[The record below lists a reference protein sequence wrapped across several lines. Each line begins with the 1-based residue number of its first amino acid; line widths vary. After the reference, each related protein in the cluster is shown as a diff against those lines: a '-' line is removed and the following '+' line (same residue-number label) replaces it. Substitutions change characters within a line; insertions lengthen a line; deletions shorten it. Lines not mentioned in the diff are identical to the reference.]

1 MFDLRYLLDWL
12 KCAKLTE
19 FGTLDYFLN
28 EIYCSALPKLLS
40 DMCETNCALL
50 LYSLHMPI
58 TDREECLNLQSW
70 LVNCVRFT
78 DIRVADS
85 SKQSEL

>member
-1 MFDLRYLLDWL
+1 
-12 KCAKLTE
+12 
-19 FGTLDYFLN
+19 
-28 EIYCSALPKLLS
+28 
-40 DMCETNCALL
+40 MCETKCALL

-58 TDREECLNLQSW
+58 TDGEECLHLHSG
-70 LVNCVRFT
+70 LVNCVRVT

>member
-1 MFDLRYLLDWL
+1 
-12 KCAKLTE
+12 
-19 FGTLDYFLN
+19 
-28 EIYCSALPKLLS
+28 
-40 DMCETNCALL
+40 MCETKYALL
-50 LYSLHMPI
+50 LNSLHVPI

-70 LVNCVRFT
+70 LVNCVRVT